1 MFAIAGSITR
11 SDAELV
17 VELSQR
23 NHQDAQADVLSAATY
38 PFVFNA
44 NALASHMRCSKAEV
58 TKLMK
63 LFTIAMAGALMIPS
77 LMPAKDVKAQVTLSP
92 QQQAE
97 KEVRHE
103 LLMLPFL
110 SVFDDLSFA
119 VDGNVVT
126 LTGSVTR
133 PVLRSSAANVVKQ
146 IEGVD
151 QVNNNIEVLPL
162 SPFDDRIR
170 MATFRKIYGDNML
183 STRYGFRANP
193 PIRIIVKNGN
203 IRLTGVVANTG
214 DRNIAGIRARE
225 VSGAFSVVNE
235 LQVSKD

>member
-1 MFAIAGSITR
+1 
-11 SDAELV
+11 
-17 VELSQR
+17 
-23 NHQDAQADVLSAATY
+23 
-38 PFVFNA
+38 
-44 NALASHMRCSKAEV
+44 
-58 TKLMK
+58 MK

-77 LMPAKDVKAQVTLSP
+77 LMPAKDVKAQVALSP

-110 SVFDDLSFA
+110 SVFDDLSF
-119 VDGNVVT
+119 VVEGNVVT
-126 LTGSVTR
+126 LMGSVTR

-146 IEGVD
+146 IEGID

-170 MATFRKIYGDNML
+170 MAAFRKIYGDNVL